1 MSTNIKNFI
10 IKLIAI
16 TISIIIV
23 INILFNILIGERL
36 QKIDNLISLN
46 DSNTRDKIR
55 NKIRKELISGLEK
68 DQIFS
73 KEDKILLYKLYL
85 KIENEF
91 KDIRNQTLNN

>member
-1 MSTNIKNFI
+1 MSENIKNFI

-55 NKIRKELISGLEK
+55 NKIRKELVSGLEK
-68 DQIFS
+68 DEIFS
-73 KEDKILLYKLYL
+73 EEDKILLYKLYL

-91 KDIRNQTLNN
+91 KDIRNQTSNN